1 MLRKVLSG
9 LALAT
14 LAGTIFVL
22 SASAAPSKKSNVSV
36 EDLKTVK
43 QFKDS
48 FNKQVNSVIARAEAA
63 RPGPDELQNWILST
77 KIIKGIVST
86 KFIKYDKAFA
96 TTMTLEDVKAV
107 QKKVNAR
114 LNAIQKKGQLTPSD
128 RQLLQLPTLND
139 MQKHLK

>member
-1 MLRKVLSG
+1 MLRKVLTG
-9 LALAT
+9 LTLAT
-14 LAGTIFVL
+14 LAGAIFVL
-22 SASAAPSKKSNVSV
+22 SASAAPPKKSNVSV